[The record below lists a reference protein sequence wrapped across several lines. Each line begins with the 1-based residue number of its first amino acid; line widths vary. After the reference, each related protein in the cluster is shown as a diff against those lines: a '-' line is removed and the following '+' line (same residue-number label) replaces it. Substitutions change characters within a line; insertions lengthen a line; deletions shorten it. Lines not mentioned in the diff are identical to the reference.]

1 MDNKMKKMKI
11 WLAPVVVVMMA
22 AFLYSCS
29 TAQQAT
35 GVRPDSAFTFQVQTV
50 NPMGGS
56 SRQITGD
63 YTLRFSKG
71 RVQADLP
78 YFGRAYSAPI
88 NTTDGGIKLNTNE
101 FQYDLKEKRK
111 GWEIVIRPANQRDV
125 QMMVLSVSE
134 NGYGTLQVTPA
145 NRQAI
150 SYYGR
155 VTQNDLASN

>member
-1 MDNKMKKMKI
+1 MLTRMKYIKI
-11 WLAPVVVVMMA
+11 WLAPLVVVMMA

-29 TAQQAT
+29 TAHQAT
-35 GVRPDSAFTFQVQTV
+35 GVRPDSFTFEVQTV
-50 NPMGGS
+50 NPMGGNA
-56 SRQITGD
+56 RQITGD
-63 YTLRFSKG
+63 YTLKFSKA

-88 NTTDGGIKLNTNE
+88 NTTDGGIRLNTTE
-101 FQYDLKEKRK
+101 FEYDLREKRK

-125 QMMVLSVSE
+125 QMMVLLVSE
-134 NGYGTLQVTPA
+134 NGYGTLQVTST

-155 VTQNDLASN
+155 VKRNDLVNN